1 MGRRWLRLLIGGL
14 AGLILGVMLLAGAA
28 WRTWTTGPA
37 VEATS
42 PATTMI
48 RVIPGSTLH
57 GVSRDLAEQDLLT
70 SPRIFRLGARLAGR
84 DRDLKVGRFA
94 IPAGSSPRE
103 ILVILTEGQPVPVV
117 IQLTEGL
124 EAAAMAELLADS
136 LGLESRMIL
145 AAADS
150 LVRLAADT
158 LMAEAG
164 EARLA
169 TTIAG
174 AVPASRGPL
183 HWCEGF
189 LAPDTYH
196 FAEGT
201 TAASVARSL
210 VALQRARLDSARQ
223 VAHPVAA
230 SLTAHELLALA
241 SIIEAEAQRADERET
256 IAAVYH
262 NRLQLGM
269 RLEADP
275 TVAFWLGKRGQRL
288 LYRDLERD
296 SPYNTYRRGG
306 LPVAPIS
313 SPGAAAIMAA
323 ARPDTSC
330 HALFFV
336 ADGSGGHVFS
346 RTMAE
351 HQQAVQEYRKLM
363 KTRRR

>member
-1 MGRRWLRLLIGGL
+1 MGRRWLRLLAGVL
-14 AGLILGVMLLAGAA
+14 AGLMLGVMMLAGAA

-37 VEATS
+37 IEAAT
-42 PATTMI
+42 PATTLI

-57 GVSRDLAEQDLLT
+57 GVSRELAEQDLLV
-70 SPRIFRLGARLAGR
+70 SPRIFRLGARLSGR
-84 DRDLKVGRFA
+84 DRDLKVGRFT
-94 IPAGSSPRE
+94 IPAGASPRD
-103 ILVILTEGQPVPVV
+103 ILIILTEGQPVPVV

-124 EAAAMAELLADS
+124 EAAAMADLLADS
-136 LGLESRMIL
+136 LGLQMRAIL

-150 LVRLAADT
+150 LVLQAADT
-158 LMAEAG
+158 LMTAAG
-164 EARLA
+164 RAHLS
-169 TTIAG
+169 TTITG
-174 AVPASRGPL
+174 TVPVNRGPL

-201 TAASVARSL
+201 TAVSVARSL
-210 VALQRARLDSARQ
+210 VGLQRARLDSARQ
-223 VAHPVAA
+223 VAFPVAV
-230 SLTAHELLALA
+230 SLTTHELLTLA
-241 SIIEAEAQRADERET
+241 SIIEAEAQLADERRT

-288 LYRDLERD
+288 LYRDLEMD
-296 SPYNTYRRGG
+296 SPYNTYRREG

-351 HQQAVQEYRKLM
+351 HQKAVQEYRNLM
-363 KTRRR
+363 RTRRH